1 MLRRAWPRE
10 CLMCG
15 AAAGNAF
22 FCTPC
27 RRELPRAQPGCAR
40 CGTPALPGRTCT
52 RCCEAP
58 PPWSRACIPYAYAWP
73 LDRLVI
79 GMKFGRRLS
88 WARALGLLLAD
99 HLPSG
104 GAELVLPVPLHP
116 VRLASR
122 GFNQAQE
129 IAAAVARRHGLPLLT
144 YGARRVRAPPAQSSL
159 SAAARAE
166 NLDGAFSVSARQV
179 TGRRVLLVD
188 DVVTTGAT
196 AAALARATLQAGA
209 RQVCLA
215 AVARA

>member
-1 MLRRAWPRE
+1 L
-10 CLMCG
+10 CG
-15 AAAGNAF
+15 AEAGNAF

-27 RRELPRAQPGCAR
+27 RRELPRASPGCV
-40 CGTPALPGRTCT
+40 

-99 HLPSG
+99 HLPG
-104 GAELVLPVPLHP
+104 GCAELVLPVPLHP
-116 VRLASR
+116 ARLASR

-129 IAAAVARRHGLPLLT
+129 IAAAVAQRHALPLLT
-144 YGARRVRAPPAQSSL
+144 HGARRLRATPAQSSL

-166 NLDGAFSVSARQV
+166 NLDGAFSVSTRHV
-179 TGRRVLLVD
+179 TGRGVLLVD

-196 AAALARATLQAGA
+196 AAAMARAILQAGA
-209 RQVCLA
+209 REVSLA